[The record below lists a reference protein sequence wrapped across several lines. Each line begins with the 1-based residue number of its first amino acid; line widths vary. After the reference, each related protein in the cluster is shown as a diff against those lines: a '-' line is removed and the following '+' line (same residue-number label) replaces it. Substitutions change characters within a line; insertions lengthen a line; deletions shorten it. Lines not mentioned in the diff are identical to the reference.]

1 MNPAYRSSMED
12 VTVVYPN
19 LKDKKD
25 VFFAALMDGHG
36 GIAFLFY
43 YKNVGCA
50 TASFVASRIG
60 DNLYDALQVK
70 EFSTM
75 EDVLRYTFLYTDVE
89 CRYQNLMAS
98 GCTCASVTIVY
109 NEQTNERTLYSANI
123 GDSRVL
129 LYSNGVVTRLSYVY
143 INFLNNLHRITKLRM
158 LMKSIELSL
167 LEVW

>member
-12 VTVVYPN
+12 VTVVHPN
-19 LKDKKD
+19 LKDNKNI
-25 VFFAALMDGHG
+25 FFTALMDGHG
-36 GIAFLFY
+36 GICFVFHCEI
-43 YKNVGCA
+43 VGCA

-60 DNLYDALQVK
+60 NNLNDALQIK

-75 EDVLRYTFLYTDVE
+75 EDVLRYTFLYTDIE

-143 INFLNNLHRITKLRM
+143 
-158 LMKSIELSL
+158 
-167 LEVW
+167 